1 MDAPRPVCLIV
12 NPSAGGG
19 RTARLLPA
27 VEAALRGHG
36 IAFRV
41 ERTHS
46 IEHARELARSS
57 LEAGEVAAAMGG
69 DGLISAVAGEL
80 RHTDGV
86 LAVLPGGRGND
97 FARKLGVGTDPVAAA
112 TCSPRAAS
120 SASTSPTSTAA
131 PTSGSRS
138 SGLDSDAGDL
148 ANATRLKLGQLVYVY
163 ATLRA
168 VRAWR
173 PARWEVV
180 IDGAARSFTG
190 YSVAVA
196 NSGVFGGGMYL
207 APDAKLDDGLLDVVM
222 IGDIPKRR
230 YLGSLPKVFTGAH
243 VREPGIEICRAREV
257 AFHADRP
264 FNVQADGD
272 PIADLPA
279 TVRVQPGALKSS
291 PHDACSPPSWPRRRP
306 SARSPAAPAA
316 AAAPRC
322 PASCS
327 RASSRTRSG
336 CSPDASSAAAS

>member
-1 MDAPRPVCLIV
+1 MSRPVCLIA

-36 IAFRV
+36 LAFRV

-46 IEHARELARSS
+46 IEHARELARSTVA
-57 LEAGEVAAAMGG
+57 AGEITAAMGG
-69 DGLISAVAGEL
+69 DGLMGAVAGEL
-80 RHTDGV
+80 RHTDAV

-97 FARKLGVGTDPVAAA
+97 FARKLGVGGDPVAACDVLA
-112 TCSPRAAS
+112 EGREQRIDVADIDGRAYLGIA
-120 SASTSPTSTAA
+120 
-131 PTSGSRS
+131 S
-138 SGLDSDAGDL
+138 SGLDSDAGDF

-180 IDGAARSFTG
+180 IDGRPRSFVG

-196 NSGVFGGGMYL
+196 NSGVFGGGMFL
-207 APDAKLDDGLLDVVM
+207 APDARLDDGLLDVVM
-222 IGDIPKRR
+222 IGDLPKRT
-230 YLGSLPKVFTGAH
+230 YLAALPKVFTGAH
-243 VREPGIEICRAREV
+243 VREPGLEMVQAREV

-279 TVRVQPGALKSS
+279 TVRVQPGAL
-291 PHDACSPPSWPRRRP
+291 RVL
-306 SARSPAAPAA
+306 AP
-316 AAAPRC
+316 
-322 PASCS
+322 
-327 RASSRTRSG
+327 
-336 CSPDASSAAAS
+336 

>member
-1 MDAPRPVCLIV
+1 MDAARPVCLIV

-19 RTARLLPA
+19 RTARLLPG
-27 VEAALRGHG
+27 VEAVLRGHG
-36 IAFRV
+36 LAFRV

-112 TCSPRAAS
+112 DLLAEGREQRIDVADIDGRAYLGIA
-120 SASTSPTSTAA
+120 
-131 PTSGSRS
+131 S

-279 TVRVQPGALKSS
+279 TVRVQPGALRVMV
-291 PHDACSPPSWPRRRP
+291 P
-306 SARSPAAPAA
+306 
-316 AAAPRC
+316 
-322 PASCS
+322 
-327 RASSRTRSG
+327 
-336 CSPDASSAAAS
+336 

>member
-1 MDAPRPVCLIV
+1 MIEKPVCLIV

-46 IEHARELARSS
+46 IEHARELARSTI
-57 LEAGEVAAAMGG
+57 EAGELAAAMGG
-69 DGLISAVAGEL
+69 DGLLGAIAGEL
-80 RHTDGV
+80 RGTDSV

-97 FARKLGVGTDPVAAA
+97 FARKLGLGSDPVAACDVLA
-112 TCSPRAAS
+112 EGREQRVDVADIDGRAFLGIA
-120 SASTSPTSTAA
+120 
-131 PTSGSRS
+131 S
-138 SGLDSDAGDL
+138 SGLDSDAGDI
-148 ANATRLKLGQLVYVY
+148 ANATRLKLGQLVYLY

-173 PARWEVV
+173 PARWEVL
-180 IDGAARSFTG
+180 IDGEPHSFTG
-190 YSVAVA
+190 YSVAVC
-196 NSGVFGGGMYL
+196 NSGVFGGGMFL
-207 APDAKLDDGLLDVVM
+207 APDAKLDDGMLDVVT
-222 IGDIPKRR
+222 IGDISKRK

-243 VREPGIEICRAREV
+243 VREPGVEIVRCREV

-279 TVRVQPGALKSS
+279 TVRVQPGALRVMV
-291 PHDACSPPSWPRRRP
+291 P
-306 SARSPAAPAA
+306 
-316 AAAPRC
+316 
-322 PASCS
+322 
-327 RASSRTRSG
+327 
-336 CSPDASSAAAS
+336 